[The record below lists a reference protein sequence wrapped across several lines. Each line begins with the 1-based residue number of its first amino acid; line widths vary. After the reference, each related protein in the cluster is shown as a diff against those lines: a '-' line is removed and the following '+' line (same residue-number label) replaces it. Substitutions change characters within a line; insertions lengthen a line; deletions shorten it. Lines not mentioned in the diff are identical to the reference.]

1 MQQLNLAYSTP
12 ITPIT
17 NDQESPQL
25 EDCKVHNRPAELIC
39 VDDKMRICAQCALFG
54 QHKGH
59 DVRMEEEVTKEISLK
74 VEVIMEMYQA
84 MEDSCEE
91 LENQENYEKH
101 YNIFKAKQS
110 EMKGKIQ
117 EKFKEWRTALRAVEM
132 KVIDSLYVNF

>member
-1 MQQLNLAYSTP
+1 
-12 ITPIT
+12 
-17 NDQESPQL
+17 
-25 EDCKVHNRPAELIC
+25 
-39 VDDKMRICAQCALFG
+39 
-54 QHKGH
+54 
-59 DVRMEEEVTKEISLK
+59 MEEEVTKEISLK